1 MENDWFFKNR
11 HGNLIK
17 MTFFTPW
24 IIEVG
29 NDVDVVF
36 FLAVEKTGYYPHR
49 DMDEAD
55 PRFSS
60 KVLSIIPQL

>member
-1 MENDWFFKNR
+1 M
-11 HGNLIK
+11 I
-17 MTFFTPW
+17 FFTPW

-29 NDVDVVF
+29 IDVDVVF
-36 FLAVEKTGYYPHR
+36 FLAAETTEYYPHR

-60 KVLSIIPQL
+60 KFYQ